1 MPSIYIKQGRERSLL
16 HHHPWVFSGSVHHIE
31 GTPSPGETVKIHAM
45 DGTFLAWGAYSPIS
59 QIRIRTWSYDPNEK
73 INAEFLSRR
82 IRSAID
88 FRASL
93 FNDPSTDAFRLI
105 HAESDGLPG
114 LIVDKYANFL
124 VIQFLSAGV
133 EHFKKE
139 IISALEEILYPAG
152 IYERSDLAVRELE
165 GLPQQVGVLSGET
178 PPDLIQITENGLK
191 FWVDIKGGQKTGFYL
206 DQRVN
211 RQQFASIIR
220 SGTCLN
226 CFAYTGAFTA
236 YALKA
241 GVTSV
246 LSIDASADS
255 LELAKKNIQLNDLP
269 LAACEWQVEDVFTA
283 LRGLRDT
290 GRSFDTIILDPPKFA
305 PTSAQVNKAARA
317 YKDINMLAFKLLN
330 PGGTLFTFSCSGG
343 IDVSLFQKIVS
354 DAALDAHVD
363 ARIISHLAQG
373 PDHPISL
380 NFPEGSY
387 LKGLVCKLA

>member
-1 MPSIYIKQGRERSLL
+1 MPSIYIRQGRERSLL

-31 GTPSPGETVKIHAM
+31 GLPAPGETVKVHAM
-45 DGTFLAWGAYSPIS
+45 DGAFLAWGAYSPTS
-59 QIRIRTWSYDPNEK
+59 QIRVRAWSFDPLAK
-73 INAEFLSRR
+73 INSEFLYDR
-82 IRSAID
+82 IRSAIE
-88 FRASL
+88 FRSAL
-93 FNDPSTDAFRLI
+93 FNDPSTDSFRLI
-105 HAESDGLPG
+105 HAESDGIPG
-114 LIVDKYANFL
+114 LIVDKYVNFL
-124 VIQFLSAGV
+124 VIQLLSTGV
-133 EHFKKE
+133 EFFKKE
-139 IISALEEILYPAG
+139 IISTLEEILHPAG
-152 IYERSDLAVRELE
+152 IFERSDLAVRDLE
-165 GLPQQVGVLSGET
+165 GLPQQIGVLSGET
-178 PPDLIQITENGLK
+178 PPDLIQIIENGLK
-191 FWVDIKGGQKTGFYL
+191 FWVEIKHGQKTGFYL
-206 DQRVN
+206 DQRIN

-236 YALKA
+236 FALKA
-241 GVTSV
+241 GVSSV

-255 LELAKKNIQLNDLP
+255 LELAKKNIQLNGFP
-269 LAACEWQVEDVFTA
+269 LAACEWQVEDVFSA
-283 LRGLRDT
+283 LRGLRDS

-305 PTSAQVNKAARA
+305 PTAAQVNKAARA

-343 IDVSLFQKIVS
+343 IDDSLFQKIVS

-363 ARIISHLAQG
+363 ARIIYHLAQG

>member
-1 MPSIYIKQGRERSLL
+1 MPSIYIRQGRERSLL

-31 GTPSPGETVKIHAM
+31 GTPAPGETVKIHAM

-59 QIRIRTWSYDPNEK
+59 QIRIRIWSYEPNEK

-82 IRSAID
+82 IRSAIE

-133 EHFKKE
+133 EFYKKE
-139 IISALEEILYPAG
+139 IINTLEEIVHPQG

-165 GLPQQVGVLSGET
+165 GLPQQMGILSGEA

-206 DQRVN
+206 DQRIN
-211 RQQFASIIR
+211 RQQYASIIR

-241 GVTSV
+241 GVSSV
-246 LSIDASADS
+246 LSIDGSADS

-269 LAACEWQVEDVFTA
+269 LAICEWQVEDVFTA
-283 LRGLRDT
+283 LRGLRDSD
-290 GRSFDTIILDPPKFA
+290 RSFDSIVLDPPKFA
-305 PTSAQVNKAARA
+305 PTAAQVNKAARA

-354 DAALDAHVD
+354 DSALDAHVD
-363 ARIISHLAQG
+363 ACIISHLAQG

-387 LKGLVCKLA
+387 LKGLVCKLV

>member
-1 MPSIYIKQGRERSLL
+1 MPSIYIRQGRERSLL

-31 GTPSPGETVKIHAM
+31 GTPAPGETVKIHAM
-45 DGTFLAWGAYSPIS
+45 DGTFLAWGAYSPKS
-59 QIRIRTWSYDPNEK
+59 QIRIRIWSYEPNEK

-82 IRSAID
+82 IRSAIE

-93 FNDPSTDAFRLI
+93 FNDPLTDAFRLI

-133 EHFKKE
+133 EFFKKE
-139 IISALEEILYPAG
+139 ILSTLEEILHPKG

-165 GLPQQVGVLSGET
+165 GLPQQMGILSGEA

-206 DQRVN
+206 DQRIN
-211 RQQFASIIR
+211 RQQYASIIR

-241 GVTSV
+241 GVSSV
-246 LSIDASADS
+246 LSIDASGDS
-255 LELAKKNIQLNDLP
+255 LELAKKNIQLNHLP
-269 LAACEWQVEDVFTA
+269 LAICEWQVEDVFTA
-283 LRGLRDT
+283 LRGLRDS

-305 PTSAQVNKAARA
+305 PTAAQVNKAARA
-317 YKDINMLAFKLLN
+317 YKDINMLAFKILN

-343 IDVSLFQKIVS
+343 IDDSLFQKIVS

-363 ARIISHLAQG
+363 ARIIYHLAQG